1 MELTYNNDQI
11 FFSVKC
17 KDFSDSRNALALTN
31 ENLIELSITEELGKL
46 TSGIISLQDKSNI
59 YSKIFRYGMEFELS
73 WGYQKWNPAL
83 SGADIG
89 SSYRKGLKAIL
100 QNPSGVGSTSGV
112 IEYHIG
118 FYSTEILA
126 QKTVKVY
133 DMGTKADVVRSLFR
147 DLGISESNM
156 FIKLDMEERTYK
168 LSTENFIRQDE
179 NAFAFLRELAKRW
192 HCTMHT
198 GNDRNGQKMG
208 LFVQTKQY
216 NNEYTNL
223 FLTKQGITKNEK
235 TLYYMNGDLSNV
247 DNFDWQNHIGDSG
260 QGFFIKMD
268 YVNGTYI
275 FQRYQA
281 ETQKIITYKLN
292 QPRVDEYVREHAVQA
307 SALTEEIINAKNY
320 DSRIGTKT
328 VQYFFDKL
336 TETTAPD
343 GMGFTVNCERKG
355 DPFMIPNLR
364 IIFGDNFPS
373 ELMINK
379 KFNVPIYFL
388 VRKSIHTINANGY
401 RTNSEIVDSYIQDQ
415 GFLKD
420 TTPAQVVQ

>member
-17 KDFSDSRNALALTN
+17 KDFSDGKNAMTLIN
-31 ENLIELSITEELGKL
+31 ENLIELSIIEELGKM
-46 TSGIISLQDKSNI
+46 TSGIISLQDKNNI

-83 SGADIG
+83 SGTDLG
-89 SSYRKGLKAIL
+89 SSYRKGLKCIL
-100 QNPSGVGSTSGV
+100 QNPNGAGDNNGK

-133 DMGTKADVVRSLFR
+133 ETGTKTDVIRSLFH
-147 DLGISESNM
+147 DLGIGEEG
-156 FIKLDMEERTYK
+156 IYIIIDKEERTYK
-168 LSTENFIRQDE
+168 LSTENFIRQDS
-179 NAFAFLRELAKRW
+179 NAFAFLRELAARW
-192 HCTMHT
+192 HCTMHL
-198 GNDRNGQKMG
+198 GHDRNGKKMG
-208 LFVQTKQY
+208 MFVQTKQY
-216 NNEYTNL
+216 QNEYVKI
-223 FLTKQGITKNEK
+223 FLSRQGQLNVEK
-235 TLYYMNGDLSNV
+235 KLYYCNGDLSNV
-247 DNFDWQNHIGDSG
+247 ESYDWQNHIGDSG

-268 YVNGTYI
+268 YVTGTYI

-307 SALTEEIINAKNY
+307 TALSEEIINAKNY

-328 VQYFFDKL
+328 VEYFFDKL
-336 TETTAPD
+336 SETTAPD
-343 GMGFTVNCERKG
+343 GMGFTVNCSMKG
-355 DPFMIPNLR
+355 DPFIMPNLR
-364 IIFGDNFPS
+364 IVFGDNFTS
-373 ELMINK
+373 ELMIEK
-379 KFNVPIYFL
+379 KFDMPIYFL
-388 VRKSIHTINANGY
+388 VRKAVHTINGSGY
-401 RTNSEIVDSYIQDQ
+401 KTDSEIVDSYIQDH

-420 TTPAQVVQ
+420 TTPPQVVE